1 MGCVTTWGTCWQC
14 TPVTT
19 LTVDNNQIFI
29 QSFEGFLK
37 NHAKFCMAEI
47 TRVGH
52 TSTSCQAGAKERF
65 QQITEAY
72 EALKACIR
80 QSRVGCQLEPCDSI
94 FCLTKESESNSAG
107 NRWPIG
113 FSLGTLP
120 RASAD
125 DERPARVK
133 GICDDYNF
141 NPLFSKFSSNQI
153 LSHFLFCQTFPLLVS
168 FSCHLCSSF
177 FFFLLWK
184 KVCGD
189 NFTSPRLGSHPDL
202 GLPRRRSGAARSHQ
216 SAIHAVLRTRNFRT
230 PKKHIIIY
238 CFMFIFIFCCVLLL
252 CCC

>member
-1 MGCVTTWGTCWQC
+1 MGCVTTQWTCWQC

-80 QSRVGCQLEPCDSI
+80 QSRVGCQLEPFDSI
-94 FCLTKESESNSAG
+94 FCLTKESESNSTG

-133 GICDDYNF
+133 GICDDFNNF
-141 NPLFSKFSSNQI
+141 NPLFLKLF
-153 LSHFLFCQTFPLLVS
+153 LHFLFLRSSGKKFVANFHVAKARISSGPWASSAPKQRSKSPSKRNSCSAPTEK
-168 FSCHLCSSF
+168 FS
-177 FFFLLWK
+177 
-184 KVCGD
+184 
-189 NFTSPRLGSHPDL
+189 NP
-202 GLPRRRSGAARSHQ
+202 Q
-216 SAIHAVLRTRNFRT
+216 
-230 PKKHIIIY
+230 KH
-238 CFMFIFIFCCVLLL
+238 V
-252 CCC
+252 